1 MSRRSK
7 TAEHNTN
14 NAFRSAAGFAVP
26 EPIPKHDRQHDCY
39 LPVKAE
45 FRRNAKKWA
54 IRTGGSGGDH
64 GGDGGGRGCSSR
76 RDALARSETWR
87 SHQRDAVRSQDF
99 LDIESSGACIKVAV
113 SGRYRQAVGHLLEA
127 TDRAAVRE
135 EDIRKTVRL
144 SK

>member
-1 MSRRSK
+1 MSRRYK

-14 NAFRSAAGFAVP
+14 NAFRSGVGFAVP
-26 EPIPKHDRQHDCY
+26 KPIRKHDRQHDCY

-45 FRRNAKKWA
+45 FRRNARKWA

-113 SGRYRQAVGHLLEA
+113 SGR
-127 TDRAAVRE
+127 
-135 EDIRKTVRL
+135 
-144 SK
+144 